1 MLGVMGSS
9 FSISQGLCSASRR
22 CRCRGVSP
30 LEHSLTNE
38 RRERRRSLQTH
49 PVPSSPWEI
58 APQDVPHGQASRCV
72 LLRCCSLG
80 NAPPCLSVP
89 VPRVR
94 LSSLHP
100 HSCCPGTIRPPKP
113 ECGSGVSGSAFSDL
127 QAPGGLRGKRDLRTG
142 KGGLLSPVF
151 RSTKEK

>member
-1 MLGVMGSS
+1 MGFRGSHSLRRCLVVASWASPSVSS
-9 FSISQGLCSASRR
+9 SVTGHATSISPKVLRR
-22 CRCRGVSP
+22 
-30 LEHSLTNE
+30 L
-38 RRERRRSLQTH
+38 SLQTH

-72 LLRCCSLG
+72 LLRCCSLC

-89 VPRVR
+89 VPRVH
-94 LSSLHP
+94 LSSLHR
-100 HSCCPGTIRPPKP
+100 HSCCPGTICPPKP
-113 ECGSGVSGSAFSDL
+113 ECGSGVSGSTFSDL
-127 QAPGGLRGKRDLRTG
+127 QAPGGLRGKRDLTTG